1 LRHLVTALA
10 LIAAFAG
17 SNQARPA
24 AVTGVHKAEAPHL
37 SDAQMEGLIKTKL
50 AKSKM
55 ASEGFSIHVH
65 NGIATW
71 EGKTNVIQRKGAA
84 TRMARTAGA
93 VQVVNNIKIGEEA
106 RRKAIE
112 RLSRNR
118 NGGQPVKH
126 AALVQ

>member
-1 LRHLVTALA
+1 LA

-17 SNQARPA
+17 SNQAKPA
-24 AVTGVHKAEAPHL
+24 ASTGTHQADYSHL

-55 ASEGFSIHVH
+55 ASEGFTIHVH
-65 NGIATW
+65 NKIATW
-71 EGKTNVIQRKGAA
+71 EGKTDVIQRKGAA

-93 VQVVNNIKIGEEA
+93 VQVVNNIKIGEAA
-106 RRKAIE
+106 RLKAIE
-112 RLSRNR
+112 KLSKNR

-126 AALVQ
+126 AVLVQ